1 VHAVDWTARAI
12 SESPEPVT
20 LVATGPLTNV
30 ALLLAR
36 YPEVGQELDRVV
48 LMGGA
53 IGEGNVTPAAEFN
66 IWADPEAAARVF
78 EGNLDLTMVGLD
90 VTHRAL
96 MTADHA
102 GLLAGTGPAGRLVA
116 ELYNFY
122 SRFHRRRY
130 GWNGAPVHDAVA
142 MAHLLDPTLLET
154 RHCGVKVDTGPE
166 LSRGRTNVDRW
177 GRVGWTP
184 SCHVAVDI
192 DSERFLGLLVERIG
206 GLA

>member
-1 VHAVDWTARAI
+1 
-12 SESPEPVT
+12 
-20 LVATGPLTNV
+20 
-30 ALLLAR
+30 LLMR
-36 YPEVGQELDRVV
+36 YPEVEQRLERLV

-78 EGNLDLTMVGLD
+78 DGDLDLTMTGLD

-96 MTADHA
+96 MTQDHA
-102 GLLAGTGPAGRLVA
+102 DELAGAGRAGRLVA
-116 ELYNFY
+116 DLYAFY

-142 MAHLLDPTLLET
+142 MAHLLDPTLLDT

-177 GRVGWTP
+177 RRMGW
-184 SCHVAVDI
+184 SENCHVAVAI
-192 DSERFLGLLVERIG
+192 DSARFLALLVERISQ
-206 GLA
+206 LA